1 MTIFLSNCKAV
12 LLQNRKCD
20 SRCFPS
26 TVFVRYS
33 YSFYRFRS
41 FFRNSF
47 SRHVRAN
54 LYTLDRFFWI
64 NQGVARKNQSRSN
77 IFLDERSFDDSTF
90 YDSDRIF
97 YRKGARKTSS
107 ISWLIMIVSIKDKL
121 YDVNYM
127 VTFSTTCILFG
138 EDPGRTVLTYLNF
151 AAHWRPTTT
160 EQTLSFFGKYILTK
174 TLSLTS
180 RLIKRQT
187 DRLIGEDAGRRVKA
201 AVASLLVRN
210 FLSDT
215 RTNSEN

>member
-1 MTIFLSNCKAV
+1 ML
-12 LLQNRKCD
+12 
-20 SRCFPS
+20 
-26 TVFVRYS
+26 
-33 YSFYRFRS
+33 
-41 FFRNSF
+41 
-47 SRHVRAN
+47 HVRTS
-54 LYTLDRFFWI
+54 LVPTFSSTSVRSTIQRFTTLI
-64 NQGVARKNQSRSN
+64 VSSIEK
-77 IFLDERSFDDSTF
+77 ERGISP
-90 YDSDRIF
+90 
-97 YRKGARKTSS
+97 
-107 ISWLIMIVSIKDKL
+107 ISWLIMIVSIKDKPYSL
-121 YDVNYM
+121 NYM
-127 VTFSTTCILFG
+127 VTFSTTCILFD
-138 EDPGRTVLTYLNF
+138 EDPGRTVLTYFNF